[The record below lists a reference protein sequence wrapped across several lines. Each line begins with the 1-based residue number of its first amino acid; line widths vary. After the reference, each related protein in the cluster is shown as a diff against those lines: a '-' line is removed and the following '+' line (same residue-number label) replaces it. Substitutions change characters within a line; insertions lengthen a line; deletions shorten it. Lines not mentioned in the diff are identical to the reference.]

1 MHSRL
6 TCVPHTR
13 VCPRHPQALLFTP
26 VAAFLTTRKTSLL
39 YTYRLSHSKT
49 DQAGTERN
57 PDADKPLVG
66 TGLRHPLLL
75 VADRLRSEVRADLPT
90 DPQDQGCRATV
101 GPGGLAHH
109 QAPRRVGRS
118 RGQLRCALVTIWVCR
133 ESMTGT
139 LAPQERS
146 AMWGAR
152 SGRVATEGS

>member
-66 TGLRHPLLL
+66 TGLRRPLLL
-75 VADRLRSEVRADLPT
+75 VADRLRSEFRADLPT
-90 DPQDQGCRATV
+90 DPQAQGCRATV
-101 GPGGLAHH
+101 GPGGLAGTSSSA
-109 QAPRRVGRS
+109 APSWPVSRAITVRTRYDLGLSRIHDRYACTTGAQRDVGCTIRARRH
-118 RGQLRCALVTIWVCR
+118 
-133 ESMTGT
+133 
-139 LAPQERS
+139 
-146 AMWGAR
+146 
-152 SGRVATEGS
+152 